1 MAILFVRK
9 EGFIMAAVFGQFFNT
24 MNNIIGDMLT
34 GLLLVLMVFFVLI
47 AVLSVVNIIKLKLVF
62 KRAQREISFSKLLS
76 CYCNLMVAYNA
87 AYLGLV
93 FTNLGADKK
102 KRRKTFHKL
111 LLVFWFQFNKI
122 GNVIYD
128 YLFVTDIKN
137 ENYIIRFAKDISQA
151 MFLHRD
157 IMSKR
162 VIIDDN
168 AND

>member
-1 MAILFVRK
+1 MAVLFVRK
-9 EGFIMAAVFGQFFNT
+9 EGFIMAASFGQFFNT

-47 AVLSVVNIIKLKLVF
+47 SVLSVVNIIKLKLVF

-76 CYCNLMVAYNA
+76 CYGNLMVAYNA

-93 FTNLGADKK
+93 LTNRGAAKK
-102 KRRKTFHKL
+102 QRRKTFHKL
-111 LLVFWFQFNKI
+111 LFVFWFQFNQI
-122 GNVIYD
+122 GNLIYD
-128 YLFVTDIKN
+128 YLFVIDIKN